1 MSSKE
6 SSLSTRV
13 RDRVSQT
20 LPDVETLVSGAL
32 GLAGSGSRTEGLFW
46 EARLAQALGRLL
58 DGGHTP
64 AVMAALD
71 RINQIDGSAYGALL
85 EALEHAAEAVRIPAS
100 VLRGQAAETAP
111 AQPLQG
117 LMLTA
122 PIVAWTRFSIPA
134 RAIAPEVA
142 AELVRIWQQEVL
154 APGVKFQMQ
163 PWLYSLDQLPH
174 DFADMRKVA
183 RRMANATAN
192 GTTMRVERELPE
204 TPDMLADARFL
215 LGCVVVPENQP
226 MFRWQLT
233 GSAHR
238 SREQCLTAWREQ
250 TRPLIEPML
259 PGCGFE
265 SLLPDAYH
273 ANLRESD
280 RSVRV
285 WGVKAA
291 VNYLVHSL
299 GIDPTRIRASVA
311 SCGNTQVDEYRI
323 GFSLGDSDEVVQG
336 VVWPLLG
343 PESDV
348 DEPTPL
354 QQIRR
359 TLQEVGVNEIRVW
372 NSLMEPE
379 FCEDCA
385 SPFYPNRTGELVHVQ
400 MPEEAEPINTQF
412 H

>member
-1 MSSKE
+1 M
-6 SSLSTRV
+6 

-20 LPDVETLVSGAL
+20 LPDVDTLVSGAL

-58 DGGHTP
+58 DGGHTS

-117 LMLTA
+117 LMLSA

-134 RAIAPEVA
+134 RAIPPEVA
-142 AELVRIWQQEVL
+142 AELVRIWQQEVM

-174 DFADMRKVA
+174 DFADMRKIA
-183 RRMANATAN
+183 RRMATATAN
-192 GTTMRVERELPE
+192 GSTMRVERELPE

-226 MFRWQLT
+226 MFRWQVT
-233 GSAHR
+233 GSGRR
-238 SREQCLTAWREQ
+238 SREQCAAAWREQ

-354 QQIRR
+354 QQIRK
-359 TLQEVGVNEIRVW
+359 TLQEVGVTEIRVW